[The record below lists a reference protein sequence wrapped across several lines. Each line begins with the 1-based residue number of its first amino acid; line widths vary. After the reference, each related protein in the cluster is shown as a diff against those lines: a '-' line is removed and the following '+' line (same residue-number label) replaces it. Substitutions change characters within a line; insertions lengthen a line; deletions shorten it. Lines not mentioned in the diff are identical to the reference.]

1 MKLKTQQSKRFT
13 IYALCFI
20 FLIFGFY
27 ASAAVEYQLIQPLPG
42 IKTVS
47 SFPDYIQKLIPFV
60 LSLAAVLAVV
70 MIVVGGIE
78 YAVSEA
84 VSSKAEAKDRIMQAI
99 WGLLLALIS
108 YLILYTI
115 NPDLTSLK
123 LDPNPAGT
131 TQTPTDLFGGSNA
144 EKVVG
149 EGKWQIVLSDPANPN
164 AQPRVVGGPFPDKAT
179 CESRRGNSQNT
190 SCTTLGFEKRSSP
203 VTGGDIIFPQG
214 TQGTIKQN

>member
-131 TQTPTDLFGGSNA
+131 VAPTTQPSIVEYDRNNLPPNGTITIPPQKRKQNDICADTP
-144 EKVVG
+144 
-149 EGKWQIVLSDPANPN
+149 Q
-164 AQPRVVGGPFPDKAT
+164 
-179 CESRRGNSQNT
+179 CESGLT
-190 SCTTLGFEKRSSP
+190 CKEATTRSAFKRCLP
-203 VTGGDIIFPQG
+203 
-214 TQGTIKQN
+214 